1 MEKFELKYDEARDL
15 FTVSWLNK
23 RPKIESALHKLGGE
37 WDDFNRYRFPARLDI
52 VKTLN
57 AEVKKIGKLTM
68 SDLETKQHVQR
79 MVLKDHEVKDLTSGD
94 SDAELSEY
102 LVEQYPETAKALRPY
117 QRAAAK
123 FMSINRY
130 TLLADHPGTGKAQPL
145 SEPVLT
151 PDGWKTMGDIKPG
164 DQVVGPNG
172 KPVDVLNVFPQGKKE
187 IAKVTF
193 SDGTV
198 VRCDWD
204 HLWHTQNKYEKEIT
218 GKHKVLTTREMFEQ
232 GVADQSGRSRFSIP
246 MTEPV
251 EFSEKSFPIDPY
263 TWGAITGDGSVS
275 ETNQSC
281 ITSDH
286 EIVESLVLPEGV
298 SAKIFN
304 DKGWWGEYR
313 LNGLSRILREH
324 GLNGTRSEEK
334 FIPDEIRFGSIEQ
347 RVSYLQGLLDSDGGT
362 APGRDG
368 KLSSSIEYGTVSE
381 RLACQ
386 VADLVQSLGGNATV
400 RTKETSYTHLG
411 EKREGQ
417 LFYRMNIR
425 LPEGIKPFRLK
436 RKAERW
442 IPRAKY
448 QPQRWIRSIESTGE
462 KEEMQ
467 CILVDSND
475 HLYLTTGYA
484 VTHNTLST
492 IAALVGDPSVEG
504 DILILSPSIAT
515 QVSWPTELKKWAP
528 DDEVVRVVGSRAKRE
543 EALQALRVKPK
554 GKRRWILCN
563 VDMAKVKYHKETV
576 SEGQRSKSWYQCV
589 YPELFYYDFN
599 QAKPKNDREW
609 GVIVLDEA
617 HKVLVTDKSQAY
629 KQTQIRCGLG
639 RLKVKE
645 NGKRFALTG
654 TPFRGKLENLWGTL
668 NWLDPK
674 KYSSYHKWISQW
686 FPTEDGFFGGKEIK
700 EIQPEKKKPFF
711 DAIAPFTLRR
721 TKGEI
726 AKDLPPKVYVGDVPE
741 GVSYDPGEEAGLV
754 GHWLDMGPKQK
765 RAYNEMV
772 EHAMASLESGNL
784 VANGVLAELTR
795 LKQFAGTYG
804 EIIQKEDSDGFL
816 VDHFRPALPSNKFD
830 WLLQFLEELGIVK
843 GSLAQGPDDN
853 KVVVASQFTS
863 VLNLFEKELKK
874 KGIEVYKITGGVS
887 MKKREEAAH
896 VFQTDTG
903 PQVMLLNTY
912 AGGVAL
918 TLDRADDIVILDETF
933 IPDDQE
939 QVEDR
944 VHRVSRNH
952 NVFIHY
958 VRSLG
963 TIEER
968 IARTTFGRD
977 TVQKEI
983 LDGERGIDFARKL
996 L

>member
-1 MEKFELKYDEARDL
+1 MEKFELRYDEARDL

-37 WDDFNRYRFPARLDI
+37 WDDFNRYRFPAQLDM

-57 AEVKKIGKLTM
+57 TEVKKIGKLTM

-79 MVLKDHEVKDLTSGD
+79 MVLKDHEVKELTSGD

-123 FMSINRY
+123 FMSINKY
-130 TLLADHPGTGKAQPL
+130 TLLADHPGTGK
-145 SEPVLT
+145 
-151 PDGWKTMGDIKPG
+151 
-164 DQVVGPNG
+164 
-172 KPVDVLNVFPQGKKE
+172 
-187 IAKVTF
+187 
-193 SDGTV
+193 
-198 VRCDWD
+198 
-204 HLWHTQNKYEKEIT
+204 
-218 GKHKVLTTREMFEQ
+218 
-232 GVADQSGRSRFSIP
+232 
-246 MTEPV
+246 
-251 EFSEKSFPIDPY
+251 
-263 TWGAITGDGSVS
+263 
-275 ETNQSC
+275 
-281 ITSDH
+281 
-286 EIVESLVLPEGV
+286 
-298 SAKIFN
+298 
-304 DKGWWGEYR
+304 
-313 LNGLSRILREH
+313 
-324 GLNGTRSEEK
+324 
-334 FIPDEIRFGSIEQ
+334 
-347 RVSYLQGLLDSDGGT
+347 
-362 APGRDG
+362 
-368 KLSSSIEYGTVSE
+368 
-381 RLACQ
+381 
-386 VADLVQSLGGNATV
+386 
-400 RTKETSYTHLG
+400 
-411 EKREGQ
+411 
-417 LFYRMNIR
+417 
-425 LPEGIKPFRLK
+425 
-436 RKAERW
+436 
-442 IPRAKY
+442 
-448 QPQRWIRSIESTGE
+448 
-462 KEEMQ
+462 
-467 CILVDSND
+467 
-475 HLYLTTGYA
+475 
-484 VTHNTLST
+484 TLST

-576 SEGQRSKSWYQCV
+576 SEGKRSKSWYQCV

-741 GVSYDPGEEAGLV
+741 GISYDPGEEAGLV

-765 RAYNEMV
+765 RAYHEMV

-804 EIIQKEDSDGFL
+804 EIVQKEDSDGFL